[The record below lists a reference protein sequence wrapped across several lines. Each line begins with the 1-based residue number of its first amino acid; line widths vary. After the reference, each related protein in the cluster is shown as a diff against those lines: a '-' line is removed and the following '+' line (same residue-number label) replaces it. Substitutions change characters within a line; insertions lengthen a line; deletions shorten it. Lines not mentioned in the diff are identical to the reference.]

1 MKIISLTAE
10 NVKRLKAVEIRPDGA
25 MVVLGG
31 KNGAGK
37 SSILDAI
44 EMALGGKDRAPAVP
58 IRRGESEASVVLELD
73 DLKVTRTFTASGN
86 SYLRVE
92 NKDGARFQSPQ
103 AILDKLVGTLS
114 FDPLE
119 FSRMAPREQLA
130 TLKALVGLDFSEL
143 DRKRAEVFQA
153 RAETNRAARDLRGAL
168 SNMTFHSDTPIE
180 EVSAKALME
189 ELRAAREI
197 NQANQRQ
204 RTELEKRRQEVQAK
218 QGRLAEIR
226 NEIKALEQKI
236 RDLQSL
242 AGQIEADIEA
252 GIDAGKRFAE
262 QVEALRDVDLA
273 AIEARI
279 AEADEINAWVRENKA
294 FADVDLKA
302 EQTEAKAEALTRE
315 IEAIDQQKAEALAAA
330 KFPIPGMSFD
340 ENGVLLNGL
349 PFAQA
354 SSAEQLRASV
364 AMGLA
369 LNPKLKVLLIRDGSL
384 LDADSLR
391 MVAEMAAAADGQCWV
406 ERVSEGDEVSVIIED
421 GTVKGAHL
429 KEVANAVGQ

>member
-25 MVVLGG
+25 MVVIGG

-44 EMALGGKDRAPAVP
+44 EMALGGRDRAPAVP

-73 DLKVTRTFTASGN
+73 DLIVRRTFTESGN
-86 SYLRVE
+86 SYLKVE
-92 NKDGARFQSPQ
+92 NKEGAQFKSPQ

-168 SNMTFHSDTPIE
+168 NNMNWHLDSPGE
-180 EVSAKALME
+180 EVSAKVLME

-204 RTELEKRRQEVQAK
+204 RSELEKRRQEVQAK
-218 QGRLAEIR
+218 QGRLAEVR

-279 AEADEINAWVRENKA
+279 AEADEVNTRVRENKA
-294 FADVDLKA
+294 FSDVDLKA

-391 MVAEMAAAADGQCWV
+391 MVSEMAAAADGQCWV

>member
-25 MVVLGG
+25 MVVIGG
-31 KNGAGK
+31 RNGQGK
-37 SSILDAI
+37 SSILDSI

-73 DLKVTRTFTASGN
+73 ELRVTRTFTAAGN

-119 FSRMAPREQLA
+119 FSRMAPRDQLA
-130 TLKALVGLDFSEL
+130 TLKGLVGLDFSEL
-143 DRKRAEVFQA
+143 DQKRAEIYRD
-153 RAETNRAARDLRGAL
+153 RAEANKTARDLRGAL
-168 SNMTFHSDTPIE
+168 SNMTFHSDTPLE

-204 RTELEKRRQEVQAK
+204 RSELEKRRQEVQAK
-218 QGRLAEIR
+218 QGRLAEVR

-262 QVEALRDVDLA
+262 QVEALKDVDLA

-279 AEADEINAWVRENKA
+279 AEADEINARVRENKA

-302 EQTEAKAEALTRE
+302 EQAEAKAEALTRE
-315 IEAIDQQKAEALAAA
+315 IEAIDQQKAGALAAA

-391 MVAEMAAAADGQCWV
+391 MVAEMAAEAEAQIWC
-406 ERVSEGDEVSVIIED
+406 ERVSEGDEVSVVIED
-421 GTVKGAHL
+421 GMVREAHL
-429 KEVANAVGQ
+429 KEVASA